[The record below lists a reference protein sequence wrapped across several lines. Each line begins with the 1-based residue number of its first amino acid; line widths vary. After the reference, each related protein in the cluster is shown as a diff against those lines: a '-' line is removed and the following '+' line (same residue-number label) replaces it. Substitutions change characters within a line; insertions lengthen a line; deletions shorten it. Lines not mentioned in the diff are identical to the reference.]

1 MIKITDIN
9 GRSHFLS
16 PNDIARI
23 TEAGVSSQWHGI
35 SAIVKTMNGCTIE
48 ARETAVE
55 IAAKLTTAAAMAAK
69 DIHGH
74 GDLTSRIKELEHEAI
89 LMLARIAE
97 LEAKLAEGAQA
108 VRWAPSSAYWSNEL
122 RRIFGP
128 EAREGIDTLEAR
140 LREAQ
145 DVAEAKLDE
154 KDTLLRQALTDEHKA
169 ILKECRNQAMRWTL
183 DARIPEA
190 GAFGAI
196 AQDLDYLCAQLG
208 VKND

>member
-35 SAIVKTMNGCTIE
+35 RAIVKTMNGCTIE
-48 ARETAVE
+48 ASETAVE
-55 IAAKLTTAAAMAAK
+55 IAAKLTTAAAMVAK

-74 GDLTSRIKELEHEAI
+74 GDLTSRIKELEHEAT

-97 LEAKLAEGAQA
+97 LERSLARARKVRRRAVATLYKRALDAEAKLAE
-108 VRWAPSSAYWSNEL
+108 
-122 RRIFGP
+122 
-128 EAREGIDTLEAR
+128 
-140 LREAQ
+140 Q
-145 DVAEAKLDE
+145 DA
-154 KDTLLRQALTDEHKA
+154 LLRQEHKA
-169 ILKECRNQAMRWTL
+169 ILMECRNQAMRWTL
-183 DARIPEA
+183 QARPPEA

>member
-35 SAIVKTMNGCTIE
+35 SAFVKTMDGCTIE

-55 IAAKLTTAAAMAAK
+55 IAAKLTTAAAMVAK

-89 LMLARIAE
+89 LMLARNGRLEAE
-97 LEAKLAEGAQA
+97 LAE
-108 VRWAPSSAYWSNEL
+108 VRADAERYRWLRDRWGRVTDTYDGDSGRVVEIGTEPDGEGWDVDAPS
-122 RRIFGP
+122 
-128 EAREGIDTLEAR
+128 
-140 LREAQ
+140 
-145 DVAEAKLDE
+145 
-154 KDTLLRQALTDEHKA
+154 
-169 ILKECRNQAMRWTL
+169 L
-183 DARIPEA
+183 DA
-190 GAFGAI
+190 AI
-196 AQDLDYLCAQLG
+196 DAALAQQEPPHA
-208 VKND
+208 